1 MDLPYVDQS
10 ASGLRFYLVRDRVD
24 VSPFTV
30 IKETSFRWNHLDVD
44 MGILG
49 ASHFLRINDRL
60 FSLSEIFA
68 CATIEHQKPFV
79 QAAPFPDLPSQI
91 QVPFEHFLYRFK
103 PRLVSWES
111 GVKELG
117 ILRAAI
123 ARSGSRTR
131 TYGLEHQFPSL
142 PGDEETKPPLTLV
155 YAKVGGQLTLK
166 TAHCYP
172 NEGQI
177 VFTTTTLN
185 KMKG

>member
-10 ASGLRFYLVRDRVD
+10 ASGLRFYLVRDYVD

-30 IKETSFRWNHLDVD
+30 IAETSFRWNHLDID

-49 ASHFLRINDRL
+49 ASHFLRINDKATPV
-60 FSLSEIFA
+60 SEIFA
-68 CATIEHQKPFV
+68 CAELMHEKPFV
-79 QAAPFPDLPSQI
+79 RAAPFPDLPSQI
-91 QVPFEHFLYRFK
+91 QVPFENLFYRFI
-103 PRLVSWES
+103 PRLVSWED
-111 GVKELG
+111 GQEELA
-117 ILRAAI
+117 ILRTAI
-123 ARSGSRTR
+123 ARSGNKTR
-131 TYGLEHQFPSL
+131 THGLEHQFPSL
-142 PGDEETKPPLTLV
+142 PGDDETKPPLTLV

-185 KMKG
+185 KKG